1 MSLGENINRL
11 RREKLMSQI
20 DLADALDVSRQSVSK
35 WESDS
40 STPEL
45 EKLLAMSEL
54 FGVSLDELVKGEK
67 PAEKTQEE
75 KTETPAGSYCLILT
89 ENIHDK
95 DIMLRLLQE
104 DFNYSEEIAQRL
116 IDTAPSVI
124 KRDLSYQDASTMSR
138 ELSEVAWLKILH
150 DEDAWN
156 PVKVREGESVSP
168 TDTTPTQGE
177 ADSIGFGGTVLAVVV
192 GVVLAVIILS
202 IF

>member
-67 PAEKTQEE
+67 PAEKAQED
-75 KTETPAGSYCLILT
+75 KTEVPAGSYCLVLT
-89 ENIHDK
+89 KNIHDK
-95 DIMLRLLQE
+95 EAMLRLLQE
-104 DFNYSEEIAQRL
+104 EFNYSEEVAKRL

-124 KRDLSYQDASTMSR
+124 KRDLSYQDASNMSR

-168 TDTTPTQGE
+168 TDTTATQGE
-177 ADSIGFGGTVLAVVV
+177 ADSMGFGGTVLAVVV